1 MASGPRK
8 PGVAL
13 LIAVLHRTAQYDV
26 HVGYP
31 IRWAIVFGYG
41 YPILYD
47 AYESTMNTMEYESRV
62 STNVLGM
69 DRHNLDARQNNKLFR
84 VHFVI
89 SFDSLVSSFEKL
101 VLRKLINL
109 NNDVHGSRIFASAC
123 SRCIT

>member
-1 MASGPRK
+1 MSGHPN
-8 PGVAL
+8 P
-13 LIAVLHRTAQYDV
+13 VLHRTAQYDV
-26 HVGYP
+26 HV
-31 IRWAIVFGYG
+31 G

-69 DRHNLDARQNNKLFR
+69 NRHHFDERQNYKLFR

-89 SFDSLVSSFEKL
+89 SFHGWSEKE
-101 VLRKLINL
+101 VLRKLVNL
-109 NNDVHGSRIFASAC
+109 NDDVHGSRIYAFAC